1 MTIELVDLAT
11 MTAELRPPL
20 VLSGTPAGDR
30 MIFEVESGRLE
41 GGRIRATLKGQAA
54 ADWLTV
60 GPDGTGALD
69 VRALVETDDG
79 ALVFIQY
86 NGRVDASRRGAALVY
101 SAPRFETGDDRYRW
115 LNRVQAVGKGTF
127 DGRTLRYEL
136 YEVR

>member
-30 MIFEVESGRLE
+30 MSSEVEPGRRE
-41 GGRIRATLKGQAA
+41 GDRIRALLKGRAA

-86 NGRVDASRRGAALVY
+86 NGRVDVGGRGAAPGD
-101 SAPRFETGDDRYRW
+101 SAPPF
-115 LNRVQAVGKGTF
+115 
-127 DGRTLRYEL
+127 
-136 YEVR
+136 

>member
-1 MTIELVDLAT
+1 
-11 MTAELRPPL
+11 
-20 VLSGTPAGDR
+20 
-30 MIFEVESGRLE
+30 
-41 GGRIRATLKGQAA
+41 
-54 ADWLTV
+54 
-60 GPDGTGALD
+60 

-86 NGRVDASRRGAALVY
+86 NGRVDVSRRGAAPVY

>member
-1 MTIELVDLAT
+1 MTIELVDFAT
-11 MTAELRPPL
+11 MTAELRPPM

-41 GGRIRATLKGQAA
+41 GNRIRATLKGRAA
-54 ADWLTV
+54 AGWLTV

-86 NGRVDASRRGAALVY
+86 NGR
-101 SAPRFETGDDRYRW
+101 YRW
-115 LNRVQAVGKGTF
+115 LNRVQAAGKGTF

-136 YEVR
+136 YEVH

>member
-30 MIFEVESGRLE
+30 MIFEVASGRLD
-41 GGRIRATLKGQAA
+41 GARIRPTRTGPAA
-54 ADWLTV
+54 ADWHPA
-60 GPDGTGALD
+60 GPPGTGALD

-86 NGRVDASRRGAALVY
+86 NGRVDVARRDAAPVY

>member
-41 GGRIRATLKGQAA
+41 G
-54 ADWLTV
+54 
-60 GPDGTGALD
+60 
-69 VRALVETDDG
+69 
-79 ALVFIQY
+79 
-86 NGRVDASRRGAALVY
+86 
-101 SAPRFETGDDRYRW
+101 
-115 LNRVQAVGKGTF
+115 TF